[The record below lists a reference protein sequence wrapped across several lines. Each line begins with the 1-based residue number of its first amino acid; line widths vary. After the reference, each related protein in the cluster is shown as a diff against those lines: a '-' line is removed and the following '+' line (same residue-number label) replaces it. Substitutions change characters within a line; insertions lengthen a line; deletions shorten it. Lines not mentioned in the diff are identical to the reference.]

1 VIFCDVESSCS
12 RVDLLGALGAVL
24 RGEALRPCLRA
35 ACLRSLAGGAAPVH
49 TSRDVSRPALRLMT
63 YNIRHGRGADGR
75 VDLGR
80 IADVIATWS
89 PDVLA
94 LQEVDVRRARSGAE
108 DQAEALARRLG
119 MDEAHFAPCVAHGGH
134 EFYGIATLSRLP
146 ICGTR
151 QLRLPHDGRYEPRS
165 ALLTRLSWGPGDLD
179 LVNTHLSL
187 RRSERAAQARV
198 LNREFSGHDLVVAGD
213 LNCTPFSGCY
223 RVLLGSLRGATG
235 RALTWPA
242 LLPVMQLDHVLYRG
256 HLAVREAGAVTG
268 SLARRASDHLPI
280 AATFIHSPGHEVATL
295 TDAATGD
302 AEPLR

>member
-1 VIFCDVESSCS
+1 
-12 RVDLLGALGAVL
+12 
-24 RGEALRPCLRA
+24 
-35 ACLRSLAGGAAPVH
+35 
-49 TSRDVSRPALRLMT
+49 MT

-89 PDVLA
+89 PDVVA

-119 MDEAHFAPCVAHGGH
+119 MDEAHFAPCVAHGEQ

-146 ICGTR
+146 ISGAR
-151 QLRLPHDGRYEPRS
+151 QLRLPHDGRSEPRS
-165 ALLTRLSWGPGDLD
+165 ALLTRLAWGTGELD
-179 LVNTHLSL
+179 LVNTHMSL
-187 RRSERAAQARV
+187 RRGERAMQARA
-198 LNREFSGHDLVVAGD
+198 LDREFSDHDLVVAGD

-223 RVLLGSLRGATG
+223 RVLLGSLRRATG
-235 RALTWPA
+235 HALTWPA

-256 HLAVREAGAVTG
+256 HLEVREAGAVST

-280 AATFIHSPGHEVATL
+280 TATFVHSPDREVDTL
-295 TDAATGD
+295 TDAATGE